1 MPTEQT
7 LFFTCPH
14 CDERFAQV
22 EEPTRRQG
30 HPHRGDLPLRQ
41 SRAAS
46 R

>member
-22 EEPTRRQG
+22 EEPERYPQKVCK
-30 HPHRGDLPLRQ
+30 Q
-41 SRAAS
+41 SGGVPS
-46 R
+46 V